1 MANCQSKVR
10 LHALTQ
16 DLQTRFGVDKERR
29 VHAIS
34 HRLSETVQ
42 VLRVSCTIS
51 LTSSYLLVWML
62 ESLNFL
68 REVSSEIW

>member
-42 VLRVSCTIS
+42 VLRVSCILNVFVFVSLDARIS
-51 LTSSYLLVWML
+51 QLP
-62 ESLNFL
+62 
-68 REVSSEIW
+68 